1 MAIQM
6 NIVKGICNQEGFIL
20 KIQILEAFAQGS
32 EYRQKSPRNKLYYF
46 IMKISARSIETSK
59 GEIMWRNS

>member
-32 EYRQKSPRNKLYYF
+32 EYRQKSPRNKLCYF
-46 IMKISARSIETSK
+46 TMKIS
-59 GEIMWRNS
+59 GDQ